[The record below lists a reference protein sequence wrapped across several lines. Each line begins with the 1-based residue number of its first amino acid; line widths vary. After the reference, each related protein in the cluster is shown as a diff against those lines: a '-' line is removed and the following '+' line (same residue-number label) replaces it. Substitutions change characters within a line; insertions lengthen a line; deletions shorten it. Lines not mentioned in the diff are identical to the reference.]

1 MRITTNKKDIEF
13 KCDLVYFKE
22 GQLIANKLINTCLL
36 GNNKDCIGL
45 AHNQIKG
52 NKNIFVARI
61 NNKWKSFINA
71 EIVNHSKECLKHSEG
86 CMSFPNKYNKVNRFN
101 WVTIKH
107 QIKARNNNEGNA
119 FITETFYNGESCII
133 QHEIDHL
140 KGIHIFNKEIIK

>member
-86 CMSFPNKYNKVNRFN
+86 CMSFKNIFNKVN
-101 WVTIKH
+101 
-107 QIKARNNNEGNA
+107 
-119 FITETFYNGESCII
+119 
-133 QHEIDHL
+133 
-140 KGIHIFNKEIIK
+140 

>member
-22 GQLIANKLINTCLL
+22 GQLIANKLIKTCLL

-52 NKNIFVARI
+52 DKKVFVAKI
-61 NNKWKSFINA
+61 DKEWKSFINP
-71 EIVNHSKECLKHSEG
+71 EIIETSTDYIMHGES
-86 CMSFPNKYNKVNRFN
+86 CMSFPNKFNKVKRYN
-101 WVTIKH
+101 WIDIKH
-107 QIKARNNNEGNA
+107 QVRARSGANGPSFIIERYEGMNA
-119 FITETFYNGESCII
+119 IVI

-140 KGIHIFNKEIIK
+140 NGIHIFNK